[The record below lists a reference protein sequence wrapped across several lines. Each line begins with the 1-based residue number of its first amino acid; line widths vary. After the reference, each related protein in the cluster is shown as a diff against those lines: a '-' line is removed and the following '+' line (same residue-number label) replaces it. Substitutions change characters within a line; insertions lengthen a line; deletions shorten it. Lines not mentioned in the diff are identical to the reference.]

1 MKEKINKKTRAPKL
15 GKNIKCPKCNSD
27 SKRQIA
33 KRVMFETPVDVEWE
47 KDPSDLTEKSYR
59 EFQKAKKVK
68 YRWQEKKLEYEYVTE
83 EDKATIIDNQL
94 KQLEA
99 NHFSISLVEPSKLK
113 DLNEHMAW
121 QQQIDV
127 LENSITHLRREKIKL
142 NNG

>member
-1 MKEKINKKTRAPKL
+1 M
-15 GKNIKCPKCNSD
+15 
-27 SKRQIA
+27 
-33 KRVMFETPVDVEWE
+33 
-47 KDPSDLTEKSYR
+47 
-59 EFQKAKKVK
+59 
-68 YRWQEKKLEYEYVTE
+68 EYEYVTE